1 MKTTAILVLHGPNL
15 NLLGQREPEIYGHL
29 TLDDINL
36 ALAKRALE
44 LNATVETY
52 QSNHEGALIDKVQ
65 EASKQFHGL
74 LINPGALSHYSFALR
89 DALAAAALPLVEV
102 HLSNIFARET
112 FRHISVIAPIAKGTI
127 CGLGL
132 DSYLFGLQA
141 LVNIIDKQTGV

>member
-29 TLDDINL
+29 TLDQINA
-36 ALAKRALE
+36 ALVKRALE

-65 EASKQFHGL
+65 DASKQFHGL

-102 HLSNIFARET
+102 HLSNVFARES
-112 FRHISVIAPIAKGTI
+112 FRHTSVIAPIAKGTI

-132 DSYLFGLQA
+132 DSYLLGLQA
-141 LVNIIDKQTGV
+141 LIKIIDEKTGV

>member
-29 TLDDINL
+29 TLDEINL

-44 LNATVETY
+44 LGATVESY
-52 QSNHEGALIDKVQ
+52 QSNYEGALIDKVQ

-74 LINPGALSHYSFALR
+74 LINPGALSHYSFSLR
-89 DALAAAALPLVEV
+89 DALSAAALPLVEV
-102 HLSNIFARET
+102 HLSNIYARES
-112 FRHISVIAPIAKGTI
+112 FRQTSVIAPIAKGTI

-132 DSYLFGLQA
+132 DSYLLGLQA
-141 LVNIIDKQTGV
+141 LVKIIGKR